1 MQPQNR
7 EKEHVLNIQQTDTF
21 SYPCVMQLFFLKNTK
36 NSNEYIYVVHTLPK
50 NYRFVHQRLVFALE
64 IQRTIPTPQLNSK

>member
-7 EKEHVLNIQQTDTF
+7 EKEHVLNIQQTNTF
-21 SYPCVMQLFFLKNTK
+21 SYPCVMQLFFFKTLKISMNT
-36 NSNEYIYVVHTLPK
+36 YMLYTLDQK
-50 NYRFVHQRLVFALE
+50 ITDFFHQRLVFALE

>member
-21 SYPCVMQLFFLKNTK
+21 SYPCVMQLFFFK
-36 NSNEYIYVVHTLPK
+36 TLNISMNRYMLYTLDQK
-50 NYRFVHQRLVFALE
+50 ITDLFIKDLFLH
-64 IQRTIPTPQLNSK
+64 

>member
-7 EKEHVLNIQQTDTF
+7 GKEHVLNMQQTNTF
-21 SYPCVMQLFFLKNTK
+21 SYPCVMQLFFFKTLKISMNTCML
-36 NSNEYIYVVHTLPK
+36 YTLDQK
-50 NYRFVHQRLVFALE
+50 ITDFFIRLVFALE